1 MFTFLFG
8 KYFYL
13 FFMYFHIY
21 TVHFV
26 QMHPQFFAYSPN
38 PRPPNTVA
46 LNFPTAV
53 TLDYSF
59 SGHGDP

>member
-1 MFTFLFG
+1 
-8 KYFYL
+8 
-13 FFMYFHIY
+13 MYFHIY